1 MTATL
6 HTVRFVP
13 VGGSP
18 PTADRAATRF
28 EAQVSS
34 HAGVRHG
41 SLTARRP
48 SGAHPGRPCPGFV
61 DEHLALDLT
70 EPEGFRWR
78 RHADVLHVG
87 LLPAADLIA
96 RLAEVLS
103 AHPGCAVTTAEHRAG
118 TVLILARTGS
128 RLIVRPARG
137 TQNPST
143 PAPSLTL
150 GSLAHAWLAA
160 GRTLADVTG
169 INAAGRHSPESAQ
182 PWLSLPRRR
191 VGG

>member
-6 HTVRFVP
+6 HTVRLVP
-13 VGGSP
+13 AGGPP
-18 PTADRAATRF
+18 PTADRAVTLF
-28 EAQVSS
+28 EAHVSS
-34 HAGVRHG
+34 PAGVRHG
-41 SLTARRP
+41 SLTTRPP

-70 EPEGFRWR
+70 DPEGFRWR

-87 LLPAADLIA
+87 LLPASDLLA
-96 RLAEVLS
+96 RLVGVLS

-118 TVLILARTGS
+118 TVLILARTGT

-137 TQNPST
+137 THHPSA
-143 PAPSLTL
+143 PALPLTL

-160 GRTLADVTG
+160 GRALTDVTG
-169 INAAGRHSPESAQ
+169 INTARCHSPESAQ
-182 PWLSLPRRR
+182 PWLRLPRRR
-191 VGG
+191 VGR